1 LDLNPETSVKA
12 CPRWLRAGSVIAA
25 LLGIANLCPVV
36 TAAPA
41 PCPGAYVGVDS
52 TAGTVS
58 GELILGMAWGQ
69 SFVAADTVLLS
80 ATVWRIPSEAADP
93 SPLKFWITEV
103 DSSGTPHTHLVVYE
117 GQTISVV
124 AADTSRPTPIVYTFD
139 PPVHLP
145 RPGPYCFW
153 VQEVCTGY
161 ADLLIDP
168 HDDYAGGSLWNTHR
182 SDFDGCILRD
192 FPRSLSSEDL
202 AFRLEFCDAVVP
214 VRRSSW
220 GQVKARY
227 R

>member
-1 LDLNPETSVKA
+1 MNPETVAAGS
-12 CPRWLRAGSVIAA
+12 PRWLRVASVIAA
-25 LLGIANLCPVV
+25 ILGLAHSCPVV

-41 PCPGAYVGVDS
+41 PCPGTYVGVDS

-69 SFVAADTVLLS
+69 SFVASDTLLLS
-80 ATVWRIPSEAADP
+80 ATVWRIPSEAANP
-93 SPLKFWITEV
+93 SALKFWITEV
-103 DSSGTPHTHLVVYE
+103 DSSGKPHTHLVVYE
-117 GQTISVV
+117 GPTISVV
-124 AADTSRPTPIVYTFD
+124 SADTSRPTPIVYTFD
-139 PPVHLP
+139 PPVPLP

-153 VQEVCTGY
+153 VQEVCSGY

-168 HDDYAGGSLWNTHR
+168 HDDYAGGSLWNTFR

-192 FPRSLSSEDL
+192 FPRSLLSEDL
-202 AFRLEFCDAVVP
+202 AFRLQFCDTVVP

>member
-1 LDLNPETSVKA
+1 MKTSGATRPQWIRV
-12 CPRWLRAGSVIAA
+12 GSVMAA
-25 LLGIANLCPVV
+25 LMALAHPCPAV

-52 TAGTVS
+52 TLGTVE
-58 GELILGMAWGQ
+58 GDIILGKAWGQ
-69 SFVAADTVLLS
+69 SFVAIDTLLLS

-103 DSSGTPHTHLVVYE
+103 DSAGTPHTHLVVYE
-117 GQTISVV
+117 GPTISVV
-124 AADTSRPTPIVYTFD
+124 SSDTTRPTPIVYTFD
-139 PPVHLP
+139 PPVPLP
-145 RPGPYCFW
+145 RRGPYCFW
-153 VQEVCTGY
+153 IQEVCTGY

-168 HDDYAGGSLWNTHR
+168 HDDYPGGSLWQTFR

-202 AFRLEFCDAVVP
+202 AFRLEFCDAVVS
-214 VRRSSW
+214 VRRWSW

-227 R
+227 H

>member
-1 LDLNPETSVKA
+1 MNPETSA
-12 CPRWLRAGSVIAA
+12 TAWPRWVRVGSFIAA
-25 LLGIANLCPVV
+25 LTGLAHVCPVV
-36 TAAPA
+36 TAAAA
-41 PCPGAYVGVDS
+41 PCSGMHVGVDS
-52 TAGTVS
+52 TAGTAV
-58 GELILGMAWGQ
+58 GEIILGMAWGQ
-69 SFVAADTVLLS
+69 SFIAADTLLLS

-103 DSSGTPHTHLVVYE
+103 DSSGTPHTHLVVYD
-117 GQTISVV
+117 GPTISVV

-139 PPVHLP
+139 PPVQLP

-168 HDDYAGGSLWNTHR
+168 KDDYAGGSLWNTFR

-192 FPRSLSSEDL
+192 FPRAHPGADL
-202 AFRLEFCDAVVP
+202 AFRLEFCDTVVP